1 MANLGRRIAGVEK
14 NVASKIVHSNW
25 NTIAPISLAT
35 GATVATELTWD
46 NDTPNTPSNP
56 VLTLI
61 LTPDNDVY
69 IDFASSATDVIVTA
83 NAHILS
89 AGESYEVDVPW
100 AEAVEETKDSV
111 YLQLQRVN
119 AVATSVK
126 VVKG

>member
-1 MANLGRRIAGVEK
+1 MANLGRRVAGAEK
-14 NVASKIVHSNW
+14 NAASKIVQGNW

-69 IDFASSATDVIVTA
+69 IDFASSTTDVIVTA
-83 NAHILS
+83 NAHVLS
-89 AGESYEVDVPW
+89 AGESYEIDVPW
-100 AEAVEETKDSV
+100 GEAVEETKNSV